1 MLTESALEYIESENC
16 ANFQEI
22 TIQLNASKVG
32 TTILGK
38 DKVQDIIN
46 ILLLEDK
53 IEEQID
59 EQGRKY
65 YSLSKWNIPALQVP
79 NSNDIPDIESIY
91 LADYGIE

>member
-38 DKVQDIIN
+38 DKV
-46 ILLLEDK
+46 
-53 IEEQID
+53 
-59 EQGRKY
+59 
-65 YSLSKWNIPALQVP
+65 
-79 NSNDIPDIESIY
+79 
-91 LADYGIE
+91 

>member
-1 MLTESALEYIESENC
+1 
-16 ANFQEI
+16 
-22 TIQLNASKVG
+22 
-32 TTILGK
+32 
-38 DKVQDIIN
+38 
-46 ILLLEDK
+46 LLEDK